1 MTAFHLSKLWYFLGL
16 FSLLAGIILF
26 SLALGNLYQNYRR
39 RQRLSQ
45 RLRGNQKEELIQA
58 RVFKANPPEQ
68 NSLIVPFVE
77 KITGL
82 RLTERLQRH
91 LLQADIYWSSNNFLC
106 LLGLIVL
113 VGMLP
118 GLWWNSL
125 LWSGGL
131 ALVLGILPILFI
143 RWRKQRKSA
152 LFEKQMPE
160 AMELVARSLRAGHTL
175 PSALELV
182 GREMSP
188 PLGTEMRLAFEE
200 QRYGLSMSE
209 ALRRMV
215 YRVESPD
222 LRYWVT
228 AVLIQ
233 TETGGNLAE
242 IMEKI
247 GQVIRERL
255 KLRSKIKALS
265 AEGRISAL
273 ILGLLPIG
281 VFLMLY
287 LINRDYV
294 MTLFREP
301 IGRKLLMCGVG
312 SVLLGVLWMK
322 KMLRIEC

>member
-58 RVFKANPPEQ
+58 RVFKANQPEQ